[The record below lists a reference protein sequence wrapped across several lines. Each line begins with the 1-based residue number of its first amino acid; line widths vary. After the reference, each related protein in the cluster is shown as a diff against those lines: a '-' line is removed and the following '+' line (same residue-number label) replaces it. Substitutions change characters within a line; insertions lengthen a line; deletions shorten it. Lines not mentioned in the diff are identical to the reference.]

1 VTTTLLAVDDSQTI
15 RKVLE
20 ITFAGEDYTTILAT
34 NSQEALSALAD
45 GAPAV
50 ALVDAKL
57 GGESGYDLCQQIKSA
72 APGTAVIVLSSKQQP
87 FDRERGNAA
96 GADDFMDK
104 PFDTQQLLDKVAAV
118 AKLASEGGLKA
129 PTVASA
135 PAPTPA
141 AEPPAPVAQEIPRS
155 PTLSYGSAAPPA
167 PASAAPWSAAPRS
180 APPPV
185 ATLEPIAPAA
195 PAAHVAPMA
204 AAAVAVATNGA
215 LRGRLESLGLSSE
228 QLDAVLALSREI
240 VEQVVWEVVPTLAET
255 MIKEEIQ
262 RLTSD

>member
-20 ITFAGEDYTTILAT
+20 ITFAGEDYTTILAA
-34 NSQEALSALAD
+34 NSKEALSALAN

-57 GGESGYDLCQQIKSA
+57 GGESGYELCQQIKSA
-72 APGTAVIVLSSKQQP
+72 APNTAVIVLSSKQQP

-104 PFDTQQLLDKVAAV
+104 PFDTQQLIDKVAAV

-129 PTVASA
+129 PTVVSA
-135 PAPTPA
+135 PPRVPA
-141 AEPPAPVAQEIPRS
+141 PAPVAEAPPRPAAHEVQRS
-155 PTLSYGSAAPPA
+155 PTLSYGSAPP
-167 PASAAPWSAAPRS
+167 PQPSPE
-180 APPPV
+180 PPPV
-185 ATLEPIAPAA
+185 AAPEAARPAA
-195 PAAHVAPMA
+195 TPAVASPA
-204 AAAVAVATNGA
+204 SASAAVASATNGA
-215 LRGRLESLGLSSE
+215 WRGRLENLGLSAQQVE
-228 QLDAVLALSREI
+228 AVLALSREV
-240 VEQVVWEVVPTLAET
+240 VEQVVWEVVPTLAEA